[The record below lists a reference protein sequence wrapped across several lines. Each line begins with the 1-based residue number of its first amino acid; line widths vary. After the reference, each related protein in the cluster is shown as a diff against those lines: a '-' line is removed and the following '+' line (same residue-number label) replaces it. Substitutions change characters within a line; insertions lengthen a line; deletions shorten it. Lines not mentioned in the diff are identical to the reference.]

1 MIKFRGFR
9 KDGKGWV
16 EGYYL
21 FRFNSHRIQT
31 IDENYLNGGAT
42 LIHEIHPESLAMS
55 TGLIDKNGKEIFGSI
70 EVDGVMSK
78 GGSVVKSD
86 FSNTAANVLFGNFNV
101 QANDEHFNCVGFYFE
116 SATEISEFGKTI
128 HGNTDAYEIIGN
140 QYQQ

>member
-70 EVDGVMSK
+70 EVDGVMSR
-78 GGSVVKSD
+78 GGDVYKNKNGNKYNVYFVNGAFVGGKSINDCEPIGWDGNYENAAVKDND
-86 FSNTAANVLFGNFNV
+86 FCNT
-101 QANDEHFNCVGFYFE
+101 
-116 SATEISEFGKTI
+116 I
-128 HGNTDAYEIIGN
+128 EIIGN